1 MLSKEIIY
9 DTKSE
14 QIIIGLML
22 VDVECRKQLV
32 TSLRPEDFVSDRHKR
47 IFIGLRVITEQNL
60 TVSDPVLIQTIQGSY
75 GGIDYIRKLR
85 EVIGDKRVSIVEN
98 LHFHLKRLRY
108 STAKYELK
116 AIDIPRLLNY
126 IDDES
131 VEPDELKR
139 EIRSLSKYNEILTGK
154 TYSET
159 GISAIEDYR
168 IRKHNSVG
176 FRSTGFDALDNG
188 INGDELSLTVGV
200 APGTVGII
208 SARPSVGKT
217 IVGTQLA
224 RRINNAGYS
233 VNYCCWEMKPESI
246 KDILACQ
253 WINEKRF
260 QGEDYPNVS
269 LKRIVQGEY
278 NDHYAV
284 LDALESIFGSNT
296 FHLMDN
302 PTYDRHIYDK
312 ANRNIYS
319 VRDIN
324 DIRMDVLEEEISNVK
339 ADVWVFDLWERL
351 LASTNAA
358 DIAIALSRMQW
369 MANHYKKCF
378 IILQQINRE
387 YSKSFNKSKM
397 ITAPKMEDI
406 KNSGAFE
413 EVADWILTLHRPGL
427 YRDIP
432 DNTIEMYCRKQ
443 RLGPW
448 PWAVS
453 YNYNGA
459 YSSIY
464 GKGVR
469 IPVHVDDEKESQ
481 DGGAVF

>member
-1 MLSKEIIY
+1 MNKEIIY

-22 VDVECRKQLV
+22 VDAECRIQLV
-32 TSLRPEDFVSDRHKR
+32 RSLKPEDFVSDRHKR
-47 IFIGLRVITEQNL
+47 IFIGLRLITEQNL
-60 TVSDPVLIQTIQGSY
+60 TVSDPVLIQTLQGSY

-85 EVIGDKRVSIVEN
+85 EAIGDKRTSIVDN
-98 LHFHLKRLRY
+98 LHFHLKQLKY
-108 STAKYELK
+108 STTKYELK
-116 AIDIPRLLNY
+116 AIEIPRLMNY
-126 IDDES
+126 LDDET
-131 VEPDELKR
+131 VQPDQIKR
-139 EIRSLSKYNEILTGK
+139 ELRSLTRYSEVLTGK

-159 GISAIEDYR
+159 GLSAIEDYR
-168 IRKHNSVG
+168 MRKHNAVG
-176 FRSTGFDALDNG
+176 FRPTGFDALDIG
-188 INGDELSLTVGV
+188 IDGDECSLTVGA
-200 APGTVGII
+200 APGTVGVIA
-208 SARPSVGKT
+208 ARPSVGKT
-217 IVGTQLA
+217 VVGTQLA
-224 RRINNAGYS
+224 RRINKLGAS
-233 VNYCCWEMKPESI
+233 VNYCCWEMKSESI

-253 WINEKRF
+253 WVHEKRKEGF
-260 QGEDYPNVS
+260 DYPPMQLTKFV
-269 LKRIVQGEY
+269 KGQY
-278 NDHYAV
+278 NDHYATI
-284 LDALESIFGSNT
+284 DALTDIFCTNT

-302 PTYDRHIYDK
+302 PTYDKSIYDK
-312 ANRNIYS
+312 SERNIYS

-324 DIRMDVLEEEISNVK
+324 EIRLDIVEQEVSTVK

-387 YSKSFNKSKM
+387 YSKGFNKSKI

-448 PWAVS
+448 PWAIS
-453 YNYNGA
+453 YDFNGA
-459 YSSIY
+459 YSSIS
-464 GKGVR
+464 GNGVR
-469 IPVHVDDEKESQ
+469 IPVHIVDDKESE
-481 DGGAVF
+481 DGGNVF